1 MKHRPAV
8 KTALTSLCL
17 LLLLAT
23 LGCDIEV
30 GNWARATH
38 ERTVALDVPLPPGSA
53 VDVDTQLGSV
63 TVSGADVTDCNIVAE
78 IVARAPTEEEA
89 RQLAKQIRITAE
101 SSRDTLKIRADKP
114 RATQNRS
121 ISVSYTVT
129 VPRQT
134 SVVCRS
140 AYGPLEIARLSGSV
154 TGKTSSGPIDVG
166 HIEGTVDVSTSY
178 GSVAC
183 KNVAGPTVKLRSS
196 SGSITATNVR
206 AELQAE
212 TAYGPVTCAK
222 IAADELRLKSSS
234 GDISISSADFR
245 TCDAH
250 TSYGTVRVD
259 GLEGDSIKLHS
270 GSGSVDLLTSA
281 AGTVDL
287 STSYGQ
293 IRVDNVTTAQLT
305 AKSSSG
311 NVDVVCSDT
320 TAADLNANVKT
331 GYGSIRFTPPPAFAG
346 AVYLATSYGSV
357 RADRPITVSG
367 ELTKKKINGK
377 IGDGPG
383 TLRLE
388 TGSGSIVLK

>member
-1 MKHRPAV
+1 MKQLRSREN
-8 KTALTSLCL
+8 ALACLCL

-30 GNWARATH
+30 DNWAHATH
-38 ERTVALDVPLPPGSA
+38 ERTVALDIPLTPGSA

-63 TVSGADVTDCNIVAE
+63 TVTGADVADCNIVAE
-78 IVARAPTEEEA
+78 IVARAPTQEEA
-89 RQLAKQIRITAE
+89 RQLAEQVQIATE
-101 SSRDTLKIRADKP
+101 SSQGTLKIRADKP
-114 RATQNRS
+114 RVTQNRS

-129 VPRQT
+129 APRQT

-140 AYGPLEIARLSGSV
+140 AYGSLEIARLNGSV
-154 TGKTSSGPIDVG
+154 TGKTSSGTIEIGD
-166 HIEGTVDVSTSY
+166 IEGAVDVSTSY

-212 TAYGPVTCAK
+212 TAYGPVTCDE

-234 GDISISSADFR
+234 GTISISSADFR

-250 TSYGTVRVD
+250 TSYGAVRCD
-259 GLEGDSIKLHS
+259 GLRGDSIKLHS
-270 GSGSVDLLTSA
+270 GSGSVDLLTSSA
-281 AGTVDL
+281 DTMDL
-287 STSYGQ
+287 STSYGR
-293 IRVDNVTTAQLT
+293 IKADGITTTRLT

-311 NVDVVCSDT
+311 DVDVLCSDST
-320 TAADLNANVKT
+320 PASLTADARTV
-331 GYGSIRFTPPPAFAG
+331 YGSIRFTAPPAFSG
-346 AVYLATSYGSV
+346 GVYLATSYGTV
-357 RADRPITVSG
+357 RTDRPITVSG
-367 ELTKKKINGK
+367 ELTKKKINGTM
-377 IGDGPG
+377 GDGPG